1 MGNDIKLGIFTF
13 VGIGAIL
20 LSIFAVG
27 NFSLKRTY
35 NIYVEFDNIATLT
48 KKAKVKTAGVDIGV
62 LKAVCLNKGK
72 AQLKISINKNVL
84 LYKNA
89 YASIA
94 SVGVIGTKY
103 IEIFPGDESQPLIK
117 EGDTILG
124 QNSSSLE
131 SFLAKVTTQINRAL
145 NNDKYGNMMDNL
157 ADAIF
162 SLKDIL
168 EMLAAQNEK
177 IEDTFTNLDQF
188 TKDLASISSQSK
200 PDLRETVEQI
210 KDISKKLDILINR
223 IYDGSGPISALINDE
238 KMSED
243 IKETVE
249 SAKEAIKGLN
259 KTVARSSKLS
269 LHWNYTGRYNTRDS
283 KLRNDIGISIMP
295 NNEKFYYVGVANVAD
310 STFIT
315 DESEKK
321 NINKLEALL
330 GFRKEYSEVFGGVIK
345 GKAGVGFGYSFFSP
359 IYDVYKGLKFNLKV
373 YDFVRDKHGPQVD
386 FGARYGIMKWLYA
399 GVLLEDVSYKPSF
412 TPYLRLEIDDQDL
425 SAMLGIIS
433 IAAVVSK

>member
-13 VGIGAIL
+13 VGIGAIV

-35 NIYVEFDNIATLT
+35 NIYVGFDNIANLT

-103 IEIFPGDESQPLIK
+103 IEIFPGDESQSLIK

-157 ADAIF
+157 ADAVF

-200 PDLRETVEQI
+200 PDLRETVERI

-223 IYDGSGPISALINDE
+223 IYDGSGPISALINNE
-238 KMSED
+238 KMSAD

-269 LHWNYTGRYNTRDS
+269 LHWNYTGRYNSRDS

-321 NINKLEALL
+321 NINKPEALL

-359 IYDVYKGLKFNLKV
+359 ICDVYKGLKFNLKV

-386 FGARYGIMKWLYA
+386 FGARYGVMKWLYA